1 MRALQAVGIIGA
13 LPFLACQTPAILR
26 TARTLPEGAFDISAS
41 VNITNVSTDQV
52 SVDGV
57 VVTRDS
63 DFTYPNLTPELL
75 LNYGVSNDFEVGGKL
90 SLGSGLF
97 EANAKY
103 RFVHAADGAL
113 HVAAAPSVAY
123 RALFLVN
130 GPVFTLPLLLTYDV
144 SPGVSF
150 SGGPLVS
157 YAAYDVADTLE
168 DDEADI
174 GGNTLYAGG
183 AVGVEFRTR
192 RGFHIMPSL
201 ELQRS
206 LSRSGEIEDLPSIN
220 LLFFSVTAGFAG
232 GARD

>member
-1 MRALQAVGIIGA
+1 MIGLLA
-13 LPFLACQTPAILR
+13 SLACQTPAILR
-26 TARTLPEGAFDISAS
+26 TARTLPEGAIDISAS
-41 VNITNVSTDQV
+41 VNVTNLSTDEV
-52 SVDGV
+52 VVDGQV
-57 VVTRDS
+57 VAPDY
-63 DFTYPNLTPELL
+63 DFTYPNLVPELL
-75 LNYGVSNDFEVGGKL
+75 LNYGVSDDFELGGKL
-90 SLGSGLF
+90 SMGSGLF

-113 HVAAAPSVAY
+113 HVAAAPSVGY
-123 RALFLVN
+123 RALFFVN

-157 YAAYDVADTLE
+157 YAAYDVADSLE

-174 GGNTLYAGG
+174 GGNTVYAGG
-183 AVGVEFRTR
+183 AVGVELRAG

-206 LSRSGEIEDLPSIN
+206 VSRSGEVEDLPSIN
-220 LLFFSVTAGFAG
+220 ALFFSVTAGFAG
-232 GARD
+232 GARDKPR